1 VVLETLADIYEARK
15 SLEECVL
22 VLDVQSK
29 ALEYLVGHCEDFVE
43 TDADDSKWI
52 QFCASSEYHLL
63 CTRFTINEQL
73 NRYEDNVPV
82 IRDLTVYEEERGDS
96 HMHTWKSLAL
106 VWDDATQQNL
116 GGRSIQDISDEMVLK
131 VYLHA
136 IEIDKKIRSEC
147 PDTYKII
154 DAASGNRATKKKL
167 LQYQKHVEL
176 LSCAH
181 CNKKETALGQHKQCQ
196 GCNQVVYCSKKCQ
209 SLHWKKQH
217 KKECKK
223 TK

>member
-1 VVLETLADIYEARK
+1 M
-15 SLEECVL
+15 
-22 VLDVQSK
+22 LDVQSK
-29 ALEYLVGHCEDFVE
+29 AIEDLKGHCEDYE
-43 TDADDSKWI
+43 EMDTDQKWI
-52 QFCASSEYHLL
+52 QFCTRSEYHLL
-63 CTRFTINEQL
+63 NTRFDINEEL
-73 NRYEDNVPV
+73 KRYEDNVSV
-82 IRDLTVYEEERGDS
+82 IRDLTAYDEERGDS
-96 HMHTWKSLAL
+96 LTYWTSIAG
-106 VWDDATQQNL
+106 VWDSTMDQNL
-116 GGRSIQDISDEMVLK
+116 SDMSILDISDETVLK
-131 VYLHA
+131 VYMHT
-136 IEIDKKIRSEC
+136 IESDKKFRSAC
-147 PDTYKII
+147 PDMYRII
-154 DAASGNRATKKKL
+154 DSASGKTEAKKKK